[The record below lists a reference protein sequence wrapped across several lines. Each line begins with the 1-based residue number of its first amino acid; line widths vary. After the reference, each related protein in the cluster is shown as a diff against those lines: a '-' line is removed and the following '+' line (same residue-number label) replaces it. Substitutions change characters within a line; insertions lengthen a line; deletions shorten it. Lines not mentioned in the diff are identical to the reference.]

1 MDDMIFDEAQIR
13 LYFGNGNVNEVDRQA
28 KEKEYRWTNG
38 VIPFEFEVGYPEDKK
53 KIVLCYLQQFNQC
66 TLNENLLI
74 RGCGHEIW

>member
-13 LYFGNGNVNEVDRQA
+13 LYFGNGNVDEVDRQA

-53 KIVLCYLQQFNQC
+53 KIVLCYLQQFNQHM
-66 TLNENLLI
+66 ENCVQI
-74 RGCGHEIW
+74 RLT